1 MLQELIVLLTSKSV
15 PAARKAGLV
24 SEVASISGR
33 YGQHKDAWTNH
44 IEKTCAAIEKHIPH
58 IDPKKPILVL
68 GAGLCLDI
76 PLATL
81 NRHPAGTVLMDA
93 VYTPMARRQCYLYKN
108 IRFKCHDVT
117 GFLAPFWESKDSEKI
132 TLPDNAPLPTSGYS
146 LVVSCNILSQLP
158 LSFAAS
164 PPKGDT
170 ECRITASIQQ
180 AHVRALKA
188 MDCPV
193 LMITDYERLET
204 EGENQSVI
212 STVASALL
220 PGTPTE
226 TWQWH
231 IAPKGEVRPGL
242 DVTLNVGCWLLNS

>member
-1 MLQELIVLLTSKSV
+1 
-15 PAARKAGLV
+15 
-24 SEVASISGR
+24 
-33 YGQHKDAWTNH
+33 
-44 IEKTCAAIEKHIPH
+44 
-58 IDPKKPILVL
+58 
-68 GAGLCLDI
+68 
-76 PLATL
+76 
-81 NRHPAGTVLMDA
+81 MDA
-93 VYTPMARRQCYLYKN
+93 VYTPMARRQCYLHKN
-108 IRFKCHDVT
+108 ISFKYHDIT
-117 GFLAPFWESKDSEKI
+117 GFLASFWDSKYGEKI
-132 TLPDNAPLPTSGYS
+132 TLQGNAPLPTGGYS

-204 EGENQSVI
+204 EGEDQSVI

-231 IAPKGEVRPGL
+231 IAPKGEVRPRL